1 MRKHIFS
8 HATAKRRLGVPAVL
22 WSSCLAMLAVGA
34 NSTAIMAA
42 LPTIRSELSLSPA
55 GLQWAVNAYLVAS
68 AACIVLGG
76 QAADRFGGRLASLA
90 GLALFALASCI
101 IATAAT
107 ETALLAGRSLQGL
120 AAAFAVPSTLA
131 AVDTSAAPE
140 RRGAAIGAWT
150 GFLMLGFSI
159 GPLLGGALTHVT
171 SWRVIFWLNVLLMLA
186 AFAGLA
192 SARSVTARA
201 EGAQGRRADWI
212 GFVLLATFM
221 VSLVYGLQAV
231 PEARAAPLA
240 VIGPLVLAAAA
251 FVLLLTVESRAEAPL
266 LDLSFFRRRGF
277 VLGVAIGSL
286 SMFSIMSLL
295 LYFNLDA
302 QSRDGLGLTALEA
315 GALLLPLSVA
325 LLALALSA
333 SAVAARVGLRN
344 AMTAGMALIVIA
356 SAVIAAA
363 VAMGDIVL
371 LVIGLLAMGAGL
383 ALPYASAPR
392 LALSVLAPAQAGQ
405 GSGIVNACTF
415 LGGSGGVAI
424 GAIAFAAG
432 GFIAVL
438 TMIALAG
445 VVGAV
450 LTRGIAEPQ

>member
-1 MRKHIFS
+1 
-8 HATAKRRLGVPAVL
+8 
-22 WSSCLAMLAVGA
+22 MLAVGA

-240 VIGPLVLAAAA
+240 VVGPLVLAAAA